1 LIAKEG
7 AYREYKNN
15 GQEWT
20 PTKNPTE
27 VNVYD
32 FIDKTNG
39 KASPYGVYD
48 IQNNRGWVNVGTS
61 SDTATF
67 AVSTISDC
75 DTTLSEGKN
84 HDHDTV
90 PLGDG

>member
-1 LIAKEG
+1 MDCKKKELIG
-7 AYREYKNN
+7 EYKNN

-20 PTKNPTE
+20 PIKTPIE

-48 IQNNRGWVNVGTS
+48 IQNNGIFSLKPFTQLEFS
-61 SDTATF
+61 ILFLT
-67 AVSTISDC
+67 
-75 DTTLSEGKN
+75 KKKQ
-84 HDHDTV
+84 
-90 PLGDG
+90 